1 MTLVGPLPECRLLL
15 SPCRMTDTLIEICG
29 LTGLKN
35 QRIIFVLTTADR
47 VGVSTQKEES
57 WRAKDLHSAYE
68 PFSDLWLTS
77 ELCMWL
83 PSNPAKAKKPK

>member
-35 QRIIFVLTTADR
+35 QRTEFVLTTADR
-47 VGVSTQKEES
+47 VGISTPKGGELES
-57 WRAKDLHSAYE
+57 
-68 PFSDLWLTS
+68 
-77 ELCMWL
+77 
-83 PSNPAKAKKPK
+83 